1 MATAG
6 WPEPPQGTSVVNGI
20 MIFNG
25 AGHPT
30 RATIADKPAK
40 GTSMPPQ
47 MIIPNYKLL
56 ISYDIRPT
64 MTEKYYYYVLKEF
77 VPELETMGLYMLK
90 VWHVAY
96 GDYPIRQLEF
106 VTEDLDMLR
115 DVLASERWNALES
128 HLKTLTTNYERKV
141 VRFRKGYQF

>member
-1 MATAG
+1 
-6 WPEPPQGTSVVNGI
+6 
-20 MIFNG
+20 
-25 AGHPT
+25 
-30 RATIADKPAK
+30 
-40 GTSMPPQ
+40 